1 MRLSTTIKTPNQK
14 LLVFWIHIFER
25 TTTTTTDQ
33 QSNMARSKDAIERRA
48 QKRNKSVAE
57 QSQADLK
64 DMKKQQEQEIAKR
77 RKTEHDNREQRHV
90 KKDDTALTT
99 TEKVKLPTEEATP
112 VTESSTVEPP
122 ESKVE
127 NVDSHQESEV
137 GSGAARPGGQA
148 PFRDPL
154 AEPGA
159 WYCQGCG
166 NHNFASR
173 NKCHSKT
180 CPEKRPAGVFVP
192 PRFKKPNTRHD
203 ESTSRKQVWAK
214 QADGN
219 TLEQN
224 RLLREKFVETGGE
237 GMEEEDVERAK
248 ILIARDERKKNKK
261 KKRSRVQ

>member
-1 MRLSTTIKTPNQK
+1 
-14 LLVFWIHIFER
+14 
-25 TTTTTTDQ
+25 
-33 QSNMARSKDAIERRA
+33 MARSKDAIERRA
-48 QKRNKSVAE
+48 QKRSKSVAE
-57 QSQADLK
+57 QSEADLR
-64 DMKKQQEQEIAKR
+64 DMKKQQEKEIAKR
-77 RKTEHDNREQRHV
+77 RKMESDNREQRHV
-90 KKDDTALTT
+90 KKDETALTT
-99 TEKVKLPTEEATP
+99 AAEEVESPSKTPKEEAPP
-112 VTESSTVEPP
+112 VTESSTAETPQ
-122 ESKVE
+122 SKDE
-127 NVDSHQESEV
+127 NVESQQESDAN
-137 GSGAARPGGQA
+137 SGAARSGQA

-159 WYCQGCG
+159 WYCEGCG

-203 ESTSRKQVWAK
+203 ESTSRKQVWAE
-214 QADGN
+214 QADQN

-261 KKRSRVQ
+261 KRSRAQ